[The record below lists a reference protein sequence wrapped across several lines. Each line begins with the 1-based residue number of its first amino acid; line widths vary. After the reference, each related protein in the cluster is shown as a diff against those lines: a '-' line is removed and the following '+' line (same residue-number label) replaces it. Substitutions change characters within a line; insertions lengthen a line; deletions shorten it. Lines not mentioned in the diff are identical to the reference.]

1 MGLTGSIDRLKHRW
15 KNQSPILSKSR
26 NQNWGI
32 TVTLILKIFDTRH
45 QRVQRSSLVAYWLLV
60 PGDVVHFDQQT
71 GACYFLHFLIFFPVL
86 TEKDGKTCFCAKKW
100 FRPANGMWSTRLLV
114 EGVRS
119 THTEIV
125 ESNQI
130 SKRVSKVKC
139 IFVHTEIMQ
148 DNNNEVTHS
157 IYRQII
163 K

>member
-1 MGLTGSIDRLKHRW
+1 M
-15 KNQSPILSKSR
+15 
-26 NQNWGI
+26 
-32 TVTLILKIFDTRH
+32 
-45 QRVQRSSLVAYWLLV
+45 RV
-60 PGDVVHFDQQT
+60 
-71 GACYFLHFLIFFPVL
+71 YFKAFEIKKYSNL
-86 TEKDGKTCFCAKKW
+86 TEI
-100 FRPANGMWSTRLLV
+100 N
-114 EGVRS
+114 VRS